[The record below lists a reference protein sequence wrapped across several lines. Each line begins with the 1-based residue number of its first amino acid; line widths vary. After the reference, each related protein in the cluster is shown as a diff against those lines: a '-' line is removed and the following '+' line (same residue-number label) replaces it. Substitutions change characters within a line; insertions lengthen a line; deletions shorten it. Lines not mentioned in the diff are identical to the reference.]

1 MSSTRE
7 VQLSINY
14 LLLLVI
20 FVNTII
26 PFVWSRHLLVSI
38 SPEQLSLIYQ
48 SLIFMYLGLSV
59 LLLVTFL
66 VKSPTERTGFIA
78 KGNSKVP
85 DVLAIVGNVIFL
97 FGYFPI
103 AIL

>member
-1 MSSTRE
+1 
-7 VQLSINY
+7 
-14 LLLLVI
+14 
-20 FVNTII
+20 
-26 PFVWSRHLLVSI
+26 
-38 SPEQLSLIYQ
+38 
-48 SLIFMYLGLSV
+48 MYLGLSV